1 MQCSRRRRRT
11 AAHDQNAAY
20 RAVVSD
26 LVSLRLIEQTI
37 ARETSPETSHGGPE
51 GSTNIIVLD
60 DVSPRYTKA
69 TAALQACDVDLG
81 IALRSLLEVRGHA
94 SPENAS
100 GRAHAPRC
108 PDLRRDRPQCIAS
121 SFFDEPPDFF
131 LACLPRRKRMSIS
144 VPLTRTSSHRR

>member
-1 MQCSRRRRRT
+1 MPPIAR
-11 AAHDQNAAY
+11 
-20 RAVVSD
+20 VSD
-26 LVSLRLIEQTI
+26 LVSLQLIEQTV
-37 ARETSPETSHGGPE
+37 ARETSPEMSRGGPE

-69 TAALQACDVDLG
+69 TTALQACDVGLG
-81 IALRSLLEVRGHA
+81 IALRSPLEVRGHA

-100 GRAHAPRC
+100 GRLRAPGC
-108 PDLRRDRPQCIAS
+108 PDLRRDQPQWIAS